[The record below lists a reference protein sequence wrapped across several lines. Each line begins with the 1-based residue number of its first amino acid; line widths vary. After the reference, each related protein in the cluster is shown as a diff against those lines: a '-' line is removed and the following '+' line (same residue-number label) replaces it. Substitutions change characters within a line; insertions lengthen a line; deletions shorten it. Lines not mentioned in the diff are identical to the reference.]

1 MKTKSNHIPRYIITA
16 FSLGLLAVVLNAC
29 STLSDSNGGAVA
41 KQSGAELWANN
52 CSSCHNYRD
61 PGSYSDEQWEVASM
75 HMRIRA
81 NLTGPDYRA
90 IRDFLQS
97 SN

>member
-1 MKTKSNHIPRYIITA
+1 MNTQSNHTPRYVITA
-16 FSLGLLAVVLNAC
+16 FSLALIAVVLNAC
-29 STLSDSNGGAVA
+29 STLSSDEEAVA
-41 KQSGAELWANN
+41 TQSGAELWANN

-61 PGSYSDEQWEVASM
+61 PGAYTDAQWDVASM

-90 IRDFLQS
+90 IRDFLKS